1 MKKIIFACVVLLL
14 SLCLLVPCFA
24 EEASTPSGETIDEA
38 QGTPVPEEKPESE
51 TDGTIVPEEK
61 PESETEETIVPEEE
75 TESEWNLGNFFDKY
89 ASTIFTVLSTLG
101 VSIVAYLFKGAL
113 LPSMKNGLVALSD
126 ISQKTHDI
134 SEKTAGSVHDA
145 MNAVANVSDKIL
157 ALTEQIKNATA
168 ENGKQRDILFAVLLI
183 LQEGFT
189 AAKLPEYTK
198 DRINSAI
205 AKVTKQ
211 MEVTANEET
220 V

>member
-24 EEASTPSGETIDEA
+24 EEASTPSGETVVESGSVEQPQTDGEE
-38 QGTPVPEEKPESE
+38 TPVLEEEPESKW
-51 TDGTIVPEEK
+51 TIGK
-61 PESETEETIVPEEE
+61 
-75 TESEWNLGNFFDKY
+75 FFDEY
-89 ASTIFTVLSTLG
+89 ASKIFNVLSTLG
-101 VSIVAYLFKGAL
+101 VFIVAYLFKGAF
-113 LPSMKNGLVALSD
+113 LPSMKNGLIALSD
-126 ISQKTHDI
+126 ISKKTHDI

-145 MNAVANVSDKIL
+145 MDAVANVSDRIL
-157 ALTEQIKNATA
+157 ALADKIENATA
-168 ENGKQRDILFAVLLI
+168 ENGKQREILFAVLLI

-205 AKVTKQ
+205 DKVTKQ

-220 V
+220 I

>member
-24 EEASTPSGETIDEA
+24 EEASTPSGETIDEV
-38 QGTPVPEEKPESE
+38 QGTPVSEEKPESE
-51 TDGTIVPEEK
+51 A
-61 PESETEETIVPEEE
+61 EETLVPEEE
-75 TESEWNLGNFFDKY
+75 PESEWNLGNFFDKY

-134 SEKTAGSVHDA
+134 SEETAGSVHEA
-145 MNAVANVSDKIL
+145 VNAVANVSDKIL
-157 ALTEQIKNATA
+157 ALTEQIKVSNAT
-168 ENGKQRDILFAVLLI
+168 NSKQQDILFAVLLI
-183 LQEGFT
+183 LKEGFT

-205 AKVTKQ
+205 DKVSKQ
-211 MEVTANEET
+211 MEVTVNEET

>member
-14 SLCLLVPCFA
+14 SLCLPVPCFA
-24 EEASTPSGETIDEA
+24 EEASTPSGET
-38 QGTPVPEEKPESE
+38 VVES
-51 TDGTIVPEEK
+51 GSV
-61 PESETEETIVPEEE
+61 EE
-75 TESEWNLGNFFDKY
+75 TETVVEETPILEDEPESKWNLGKFFDEY

-113 LPSMKNGLVALSD
+113 LPSMKNGLIALSD

-145 MNAVANVSDKIL
+145 MDAVANVSDRIL
-157 ALTEQIKNATA
+157 ALADKIENATA
-168 ENGKQRDILFAVLLI
+168 ENVKQREILFAVLLI

-205 AKVTKQ
+205 DKVTKQ

-220 V
+220 I

>member
-24 EEASTPSGETIDEA
+24 EEASTPSGETIDEV
-38 QGTPVPEEKPESE
+38 QGTPVS
-51 TDGTIVPEEK
+51 EEK

-145 MNAVANVSDKIL
+145 MDAVANVSDKIL

>member
-1 MKKIIFACVVLLL
+1 MKKFSIVCLIVFL
-14 SLCLLVPCFA
+14 SLCLVFPCFA
-24 EEASTPSGETIDEA
+24 EEPNTPSGETIVENTEQTPADEI
-38 QGTPVPEEKPESE
+38 PVVES
-51 TDGTIVPEEK
+51 P
-61 PESETEETIVPEEE
+61 TEEVETGWTI
-75 TESEWNLGNFFDKY
+75 GKFFDEY

-145 MNAVANVSDKIL
+145 VDAVANVSDKIL
-157 ALTEQIKNATA
+157 ALTEQIKASNAT
-168 ENGKQRDILFAVLLI
+168 NGRQQEILFAVLLI
-183 LQEGFT
+183 LKEGFT

-205 AKVTKQ
+205 DKVSKQ
-211 MEVTANEET
+211 MEVTVNEET
-220 V
+220 I

>member
-24 EEASTPSGETIDEA
+24 EEASTPSGET
-38 QGTPVPEEKPESE
+38 VVES
-51 TDGTIVPEEK
+51 GSV
-61 PESETEETIVPEEE
+61 EE
-75 TESEWNLGNFFDKY
+75 TETVVEETPVLEEEPESKWTLGKFFDEY

-113 LPSMKNGLVALSD
+113 LPSMKNGLIALSD

-145 MNAVANVSDKIL
+145 MDAVANVSDRIL
-157 ALTEQIKNATA
+157 ALADKIENATA
-168 ENGKQRDILFAVLLI
+168 ENGKQREILFAVLLI

-205 AKVTKQ
+205 DKVTKQ
-211 MEVTANEET
+211 MEVPANEET
-220 V
+220 I

>member
-24 EEASTPSGETIDEA
+24 EEASTPSGETIDEV
-38 QGTPVPEEKPESE
+38 QGTPVSEEKPESE
-51 TDGTIVPEEK
+51 A
-61 PESETEETIVPEEE
+61 EETLVPEEE
-75 TESEWNLGNFFDKY
+75 PESEWNLGNFFDKY

-134 SEKTAGSVHDA
+134 REKTAGSVHDA
-145 MNAVANVSDKIL
+145 MDAVANVSDKIL

>member
-24 EEASTPSGETIDEA
+24 EEASTPSGETIVES
-38 QGTPVPEEKPESE
+38 GSVEETETVVEETPVPEDEPESKW
-51 TDGTIVPEEK
+51 T
-61 PESETEETIVPEEE
+61 
-75 TESEWNLGNFFDKY
+75 LGKFFDEY
-89 ASTIFTVLSTLG
+89 ASTIFTVLSMLG

-113 LPSMKNGLVALSD
+113 LPSMKNGLIALSD

-145 MNAVANVSDKIL
+145 MDAVANVSDRIL
-157 ALTEQIKNATA
+157 ALADKIENATA
-168 ENGKQRDILFAVLLI
+168 ENGKQREILFAVLLI

-205 AKVTKQ
+205 DKVTKQ

-220 V
+220 I

>member
-1 MKKIIFACVVLLL
+1 MKKFSIVFVCLIVFL
-14 SLCLLVPCFA
+14 SMCLVFPCFA
-24 EEASTPSGETIDEA
+24 EEPNTPSGETITENAEQTPADE
-38 QGTPVPEEKPESE
+38 TPVVESPSEEVES
-51 TDGTIVPEEK
+51 GWTIGK
-61 PESETEETIVPEEE
+61 
-75 TESEWNLGNFFDKY
+75 FFDEY

-134 SEKTAGSVHDA
+134 SEETAGRVHDA
-145 MNAVANVSDKIL
+145 VNAVANVSDKIL
-157 ALTEQIKNATA
+157 ALTEQIRVSNATNSRQQ
-168 ENGKQRDILFAVLLI
+168 EILFAVLLI
-183 LQEGFT
+183 LKEGFT

-205 AKVTKQ
+205 DKVSKQ
-211 MEVTANEET
+211 MEGTANEET

>member
-24 EEASTPSGETIDEA
+24 EEASTPSGETVVESGSVEEPKTDGEE
-38 QGTPVPEEKPESE
+38 TPVPEDEPESKW
-51 TDGTIVPEEK
+51 T
-61 PESETEETIVPEEE
+61 
-75 TESEWNLGNFFDKY
+75 LGKFFDEY

-113 LPSMKNGLVALSD
+113 LPSMKNGLIALSD

-145 MNAVANVSDKIL
+145 MDAVANVSDRIL
-157 ALTEQIKNATA
+157 ALADKIENATA
-168 ENGKQRDILFAVLLI
+168 ENGKQREILFAVLLI

-205 AKVTKQ
+205 DKVTKQ

>member
-24 EEASTPSGETIDEA
+24 EEASTPSGETIDEV
-38 QGTPVPEEKPESE
+38 QGTPVS
-51 TDGTIVPEEK
+51 EEK
-61 PESETEETIVPEEE
+61 PESETEETPVTEDEP
-75 TESEWNLGNFFDKY
+75 ESEWNLGNFFDKY

-145 MNAVANVSDKIL
+145 MDAVANVSDKIL

>member
-1 MKKIIFACVVLLL
+1 MKKIFVCLIVFL
-14 SLCLLVPCFA
+14 SLCLVFPCFA
-24 EEASTPSGETIDEA
+24 EEPNTPLGET
-38 QGTPVPEEKPESE
+38 
-51 TDGTIVPEEK
+51 
-61 PESETEETIVPEEE
+61 TEENTEQAPADETPIVESPTEEVETGWTI
-75 TESEWNLGNFFDKY
+75 GKFFDEY

-145 MNAVANVSDKIL
+145 VDAVSNISDKIL
-157 ALTEQIKNATA
+157 ALTEQIKASNAT
-168 ENGKQRDILFAVLLI
+168 NGRQQEILFAVLLI
-183 LQEGFT
+183 LKEGFT

-205 AKVTKQ
+205 DKVSKQ
-211 MEVTANEET
+211 MEVTVNEET

>member
-24 EEASTPSGETIDEA
+24 EEASTPSGETIDEV
-38 QGTPVPEEKPESE
+38 QGTPVSEEKPESE
-51 TDGTIVPEEK
+51 A
-61 PESETEETIVPEEE
+61 EETLVPEEE
-75 TESEWNLGNFFDKY
+75 PESEWNLGNFFDKY

-145 MNAVANVSDKIL
+145 MDAVANVSDKIL

>member
-24 EEASTPSGETIDEA
+24 EEASTPSGETVVES
-38 QGTPVPEEKPESE
+38 GSVEETETVVEETPVPEDEPESKW
-51 TDGTIVPEEK
+51 TIGK
-61 PESETEETIVPEEE
+61 
-75 TESEWNLGNFFDKY
+75 FFDEY

-113 LPSMKNGLVALSD
+113 LPSMKNGLIALSD

-145 MNAVANVSDKIL
+145 MEAVANVSDRIL
-157 ALTEQIKNATA
+157 ALADKIENATA
-168 ENGKQRDILFAVLLI
+168 ENGKQREILFAVLLI

-205 AKVTKQ
+205 DKVTKQ

>member
-1 MKKIIFACVVLLL
+1 MKKIIFACVVFLL

-24 EEASTPSGETIDEA
+24 EEASTPSGETVIE
-38 QGTPVPEEKPESE
+38 GETENGVEETPIPEEKPESE
-51 TDGTIVPEEK
+51 ADGTIVPEEE
-61 PESETEETIVPEEE
+61 P
-75 TESEWNLGNFFDKY
+75 ESEWNLGNFFDKY

-145 MNAVANVSDKIL
+145 MDAVANVSDKIL

-205 AKVTKQ
+205 DKVTKQ